1 MDPSRPLSPRRAAWQ
16 ARALAWRARLVP
28 EWHGFGWAPFAWL
41 VYLGF
46 LMIVPVYG
54 LLQGGVSTQTYVLTF
69 ASIPPFL
76 WLYFRA
82 FRHQG
87 WPLLPYVLAI
97 GGLGLGLAPFNPF
110 ANTYMIYAAAFAP
123 MLGSLRR
130 GLIVLQVLLG
140 LYALQS
146 WWFGFNLFSVAIA
159 VLVGVAVCLGNNQFL
174 QKNKK
179 DAELRLSHEEI
190 GRLARVAERE
200 RIGRDLHDLLGHT
213 LSLIALKS
221 ELARKLIDRDPV
233 AARAE
238 VVEVERVAR
247 EALAQVRRAV
257 TGIRAAA
264 MKPEL
269 ASARLLLDGAGV
281 RFDYSVAE
289 IELTPAQETCL
300 ALVLREA
307 VTNIHRHARAGHAEA
322 SLRREHDA
330 AVLTVLDDGCGG
342 AGEHGNGLRGMA
354 ERLAALGGEL
364 RVVSTP
370 GQGTRVVAS
379 VPLPPRSGDDSG
391 VVTPLRRSAA

>member
-1 MDPSRPLSPRRAAWQ
+1 MAASTTRSRWRQ
-16 ARALAWRARLVP
+16 ALRTRALAWRARLVP
-28 EWHGFGWAPFAWL
+28 EWLGFGWAPFAWL
-41 VYLGF
+41 AYLCF
-46 LMIVPVYG
+46 LLIVPVMAALEG
-54 LLQGGVSTQTYVLTF
+54 RLSPATLPSL

-82 FRHQG
+82 FHYQG
-87 WPLLPYVLAI
+87 WPVLPYLLAI
-97 GGLGLGLAPFNPF
+97 AALGYALAPVNPF
-110 ANTYMIYAAAFAP
+110 SNAYLIYAAAFAP

-130 GLIVLQVLLG
+130 GLGVLLLLLG
-140 LYALQS
+140 LYALQA
-146 WWFGFNLFSVAIA
+146 WWFGLNQFSVAIA
-159 VLVGVAVCLGNNQFL
+159 ALVGIAVCLGNNQFL
-174 QKNKK
+174 LKHKK
-179 DAELRLSHEEI
+179 DAQLRLSHEEI

-221 ELARKLIDRDPV
+221 ELARKLIDRDPI

-289 IELTPAQETCL
+289 IELAPAQETCL

-307 VTNIHRHARAGHAEA
+307 VTNIHRHARASHAEA

-364 RVVSTP
+364 RVVSQP